1 MVDAALD
8 GARSDGLEA
17 LDVIDIPAL
26 EVVSAD
32 VLGADGYLLATPAN
46 LGSMS
51 GALKHAFDT
60 TYLDAL
66 DVTNGR
72 PFGVLVHGE
81 SDTTGAE
88 RAIAGRFGGIWR
100 AFRAAGSMPP
110 LPVVPV
116 PVPLPVPEP
125 VPVFRGVGRDVDVA
139 PVSWTPQPER

>member
-88 RAIAGRFGGIWR
+88 RAIDTIITGLEWRRATPTVSVIGALDATGIERCREAG
-100 AFRAAGSMPP
+100 AVVAATTLG
-110 LPVVPV
+110 
-116 PVPLPVPEP
+116 
-125 VPVFRGVGRDVDVA
+125 F
-139 PVSWTPQPER
+139 

>member
-17 LDVIDIPAL
+17 LDVMAIPAL

-88 RAIAGRFGGIWR
+88 RAIDTIITGLEWRRATPTVSVIGALDATGIERCREAG
-100 AFRAAGSMPP
+100 AVVAATTLG
-110 LPVVPV
+110 
-116 PVPLPVPEP
+116 
-125 VPVFRGVGRDVDVA
+125 F
-139 PVSWTPQPER
+139 

>member
-88 RAIAGRFGGIWR
+88 RAIDTIITGLEWRRATPTVSVIGAIDATGIERCREAG
-100 AFRAAGSMPP
+100 AVVAAT
-110 LPVVPV
+110 
-116 PVPLPVPEP
+116 
-125 VPVFRGVGRDVDVA
+125 
-139 PVSWTPQPER
+139 TPGF